1 MSDAGSTDW
10 LGIAGR
16 TAVVTGAGGGIGR
29 ATAVSLAQAGCRV
42 ILLDREAATLQATLG
57 DIQAL
62 GDQGPGARALAIGC
76 DVSDPASVERAAT
89 EAAAAFGPCDILV
102 NNAGL
107 LRPGPLETLPIAEW
121 NALLAV
127 NLTGYLICAQ
137 IFGHQMREQGRG
149 AMVHVAS
156 IAASQA
162 TGFSGAYSVAKAGI
176 VMLSRQL
183 ATEWAGQ
190 GIRSNCVSPGMIQ
203 TPLSQAFYDQ
213 PGATEKRSAM
223 IPSQRIE
230 QPQDIAD
237 AVLFLASPRS
247 DYING
252 DEITVDGGFTRNI
265 MSLIPRAGYETPP
278 ACASQI

>member
-1 MSDAGSTDW
+1 MSDAASSDW

-29 ATAVSLAQAGCRV
+29 ATAVALARAGCRV
-42 ILLDREAATLQATLG
+42 VLLDRDAATLQATLG

-62 GDQGPGARALAIGC
+62 RGEGLAIGC
-76 DVSDPASVERAAT
+76 DVSDPASVESAAT
-89 EAAAAFGPCDILV
+89 QGAAAFGPCDILV

-137 IFGHQMREQGRG
+137 IFGRQMRQTGKVG
-149 AMVHVAS
+149 AIVHVAS
-156 IAASQA
+156 IAAAHA
-162 TGFSGAYSVAKAGI
+162 TGFGGAYSVAKAGI

-183 ATEWAGQ
+183 ASEWAGQ
-190 GIRSNCVSPGMIQ
+190 GIRSNCVNPGMIQ
-203 TPLSQAFYDQ
+203 TPLSQAFYDK
-213 PGATEKRSAM
+213 PGATETRAAM
-223 IPSQRIE
+223 IPSRRIG

-265 MSLIPRAGYETPP
+265 MSFIPRAGYEAPP
-278 ACASQI
+278 AQPSRR

>member
-1 MSDAGSTDW
+1 MSDTASTDW
-10 LGIAGR
+10 LGIAGL
-16 TAVVTGAGGGIGR
+16 TAVVTGGGGGIGR
-29 ATAVSLAQAGCRV
+29 ATAVALARAGCRV
-42 ILLDREAATLQATLG
+42 VLLDRDAATLQATLG
-57 DIQAL
+57 DIQRV
-62 GDQGPGARALAIGC
+62 GRDGLAIAC

-89 EAAAAFGPCDILV
+89 QGAAAFGPCAVLV

-137 IFGHQMREQGRG
+137 IFGSQMRERG
-149 AMVHVAS
+149 SGAIVHVAS
-156 IAASQA
+156 IAAAHA
-162 TGFSGAYSVAKAGI
+162 TSFSGAYSVAKAGI

-183 ATEWAGQ
+183 AAEWAGQ
-190 GIRSNCVSPGMIQ
+190 RIRSNCVNPGMIQ
-203 TPLSQAFYDQ
+203 TPLSQSFYDK
-213 PGATEKRSAM
+213 PGATETRAAM
-223 IPSQRIE
+223 IPSRRIG

-265 MSLIPRAGYETPP
+265 MSFIPRAGYEAPP
-278 ACASQI
+278 SHQSQS